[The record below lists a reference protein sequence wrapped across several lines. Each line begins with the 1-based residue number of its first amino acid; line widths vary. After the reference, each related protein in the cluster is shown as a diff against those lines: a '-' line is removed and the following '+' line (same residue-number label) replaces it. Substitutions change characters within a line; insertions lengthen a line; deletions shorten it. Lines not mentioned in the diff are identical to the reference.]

1 MQRKFSSRV
10 EAGKEL
16 AKALKVYKDKPDTLI
31 FALPRGGVPV
41 AHEVAQELSLSLD
54 VWIVRKLGLP
64 YEEEVAIGAIAM
76 GGARYINH
84 EYVAIG
90 GVSQTMIDN
99 VISREE
105 VELQRR
111 NTLYRKDKPIPEVKD
126 KTVIIVDDGL
136 ATGATMRA
144 AVEDIRN
151 LKAKQVIVAV
161 PVGAEDSCKMLSSI
175 ADEVICLYKPD
186 FFFGVGQWYADFTQ
200 TSDEKVQSILSL
212 YE

>member
-1 MQRKFSSRV
+1 MQKKFSSRI

-16 AKALKVYKDKPDTLI
+16 AQALKTYKDKPDTLI

-41 AHEVAQELSLSLD
+41 AHEVAKELSLPLD

-76 GGARYINH
+76 GGARYINR

-90 GVSQTMIDN
+90 GVSQAMIGN
-99 VISREE
+99 IIAKEE
-105 VELQRR
+105 VELERR
-111 NTLYRKDKPIPEVKD
+111 NTLYRKDKPLPDVKN

-144 AVEDIRN
+144 AVESVRN
-151 LKAKQVIVAV
+151 LEAKHIIVAV
-161 PVGAEDSCKMLSSI
+161 PVGAEDACKMLS
-175 ADEVICLYKPD
+175 ALVDEVICLYKPD
-186 FFFGVGQWYADFTQ
+186 LFLGVGQWYVNFEQ
-200 TSDEKVQSILSL
+200 TTDEEVQTILGM
-212 YE
+212 